1 MAGLSFCACGI
12 LMRNY
17 VASLQ
22 TAIKREIRGIIVY
35 FPCEACQRI
44 IFIVRYY
51 ITKYRED
58 ANLGA
63 TFFSNAK

>member
-12 LMRNY
+12 LVSNY

-22 TAIKREIRGIIVY
+22 TGIKREIRGIIVY

-51 ITKYRED
+51 ITKY
-58 ANLGA
+58 
-63 TFFSNAK
+63 